1 MSCTSQNTLNNT
13 NGASGDD
20 GEEWTNVPSRSG
32 SESTTT
38 GAEAPQTTT
47 VLVPKKV
54 LSTSGDQ
61 PDFDNRYTTLHQ
73 KVLLPLLL
81 IGLTALLATD
91 RDLRA

>member
-1 MSCTSQNTLNNT
+1 MSCIPQNNLNNT

-20 GEEWTNVPSRSG
+20 GEEWTNVPSRGG

-54 LSTSGDQ
+54 AKGALDWAKRNWAGKPGQKAYVKGNSIVLSGGTS
-61 PDFDNRYTTLHQ
+61 
-73 KVLLPLLL
+73 K
-81 IGLTALLATD
+81 D
-91 RDLRA
+91 R